1 MIHAILSLAA
11 SLAVPAGL
19 RVAEAPFQLVF
30 HALQHAAFH
39 TFCRNRNMRDVRGY
53 AIAFIV
59 LVALAGPAVAATESP
74 EIQSVVATKA
84 ARYVG
89 DGKADG
95 LSIAMIRCDKPVF
108 ITEGMADRQSA
119 RKVTPDTVF
128 QIGSIS
134 KTFTALLLAHAV
146 ADGKVKL
153 DDDVRVHLTG
163 QYANLQ
169 WADQTP
175 ITLRQL
181 ADTTSG
187 LPDYL
192 PDPAPLMKLPAERQ
206 IAVASQMLAGYGND
220 DFLRDLHDV
229 KLVAKPGTESR
240 HSNVAA
246 QMLGL
251 ILSRVYAKPFAQV
264 LSDKV
269 EAPLGMREGTGPV
282 PTDLAAT
289 GYDDKGIAPP
299 FRGESITPAGGLG
312 YSARDMASYLKLQIS
327 AASEPV
333 RINQQ
338 MSFNEPDGRGHAF
351 TWVVSQPHRGLL
363 KYRMSGGTF
372 GASSYIEFYPSLGY
386 GIVLMAN
393 RAVAN
398 IQDELQEIAE
408 QSFDI
413 AGEDVSSCVTPD

>member
-1 MIHAILSLAA
+1 
-11 SLAVPAGL
+11 
-19 RVAEAPFQLVF
+19 
-30 HALQHAAFH
+30 
-39 TFCRNRNMRDVRGY
+39 MRHVIGY
-53 AIAFIV
+53 AIALIAFG
-59 LVALAGPAVAATESP
+59 ALAGPAITATESP
-74 EIQSVVATKA
+74 EIQSVLATKA

-89 DGKADG
+89 DGKVDG
-95 LSIAMIRCDKPVF
+95 LSIAMVRCGKPVF
-108 ITEGMADRQSA
+108 ITKGVADRQSA

-153 DDDVRVHLTG
+153 DDDVRLHLPG
-163 QYANLQ
+163 PYHNLQ
-169 WADQTP
+169 WTDQTP

-206 IAVASQMLAGYGND
+206 VAVASQMLANYSND
-220 DFLRDLHDV
+220 DFLRDLHNI

-251 ILSRVYAKPFAQV
+251 ILGRVYATSFAQV
-264 LSDKV
+264 LSGKI
-269 EAPLGMREGTGPV
+269 EKPLGMREATVSV
-282 PTDLAAT
+282 PAELAAT

-299 FRGESITPAGGLG
+299 FQGESITPAGGLE
-312 YSARDMASYLKLQIS
+312 YSARDMARYLQLQIS
-327 AASEPV
+327 AASDPV

-338 MSFNEPDGRGHAF
+338 ISFNEQDGRGHAF
-351 TWVVSQPHRGLL
+351 TWVVSQPRPGLP

-372 GASSYIEFYPSLGY
+372 GASSYMEFYPSLGY

-393 RAVAN
+393 RASAN

-408 QSFDI
+408 QSFDMADDDI
-413 AGEDVSSCVTPD
+413 SNCTPSD

>member
-1 MIHAILSLAA
+1 MRHLLGYTVTTIAFAAFA
-11 SLAVPAGL
+11 SL
-19 RVAEAPFQLVF
+19 
-30 HALQHAAFH
+30 
-39 TFCRNRNMRDVRGY
+39 
-53 AIAFIV
+53 
-59 LVALAGPAVAATESP
+59 AVAATESSA
-74 EIQSVVATKA
+74 IQDVVATKA

-89 DGKADG
+89 DGKVDA
-95 LSIAMIRCDKPVF
+95 LSIAIVRCGEPLF
-108 ITEGMADRQSA
+108 ITQGIADRQSA
-119 RKVTPDTVF
+119 RKVTPNTVF

-153 DDDVRVHLTG
+153 DDDVRAYLPG
-163 QYANLQ
+163 QYDQLQ
-169 WADQTP
+169 WSDKTP

-192 PDPAPLMKLPAERQ
+192 PDPAALMKLPAEEQ
-206 IAVASQMLAGYGND
+206 VAAASQMLANYSND
-220 DFLRDLHDV
+220 DFLRDLNNI

-246 QMLGL
+246 QMLGVIL
-251 ILSRVYAKPFAQV
+251 IRVYAKPFAKV

-269 EAPLGMREGTGPV
+269 EVPLGMREGAV
-282 PTDLAAT
+282 PASAELTAT

-299 FRGESITPAGGLG
+299 FRGESITPAGGLE
-312 YSARDMASYLKLQIS
+312 YSARDMASYLRLQIS

-338 MSFNEPDGRGHAF
+338 ISFNEPGDRGHAF
-351 TWVVSQPHRGLL
+351 TWLVSQPRPGLL
-363 KYRMSGGTF
+363 KYRTSGGTF

-386 GIVLMAN
+386 GITLMAN
-393 RAVAN
+393 RANAN
-398 IQDELQEIAE
+398 IQGELQEIAE
-408 QSFDI
+408 HSFEMANEDI
-413 AGEDVSSCVTPD
+413 SRCAPFD

>member
-1 MIHAILSLAA
+1 
-11 SLAVPAGL
+11 
-19 RVAEAPFQLVF
+19 
-30 HALQHAAFH
+30 
-39 TFCRNRNMRDVRGY
+39 MRDVMGC
-53 AIAFIV
+53 AIALIAFE
-59 LVALAGPAVAATESP
+59 ALTGPAVAATEPP

-84 ARYVG
+84 TRYVS
-89 DGKADG
+89 DGKVDG
-95 LSIAMIRCDKPVF
+95 LSIAMVLCGKPVL
-108 ITEGMADRQSA
+108 ITEGVADRQSA
-119 RKVTPDTVF
+119 RKVTPGTVF

-153 DDDVRVHLTG
+153 DDDVRLHLPG
-163 QYANLQ
+163 PYHNLQ
-169 WADQTP
+169 WTDQTP

-206 IAVASQMLAGYGND
+206 VAVASQMLANYSND
-220 DFLRDLHDV
+220 DFLRDLHNI

-251 ILSRVYAKPFAQV
+251 ILGRVYAKSFAQV
-264 LSDKV
+264 LSGKI
-269 EAPLGMREGTGPV
+269 EGPLGMREGAGPV
-282 PTDLAAT
+282 PKELAAT

-299 FRGESITPAGGLG
+299 FRGESITPAGGLQ
-312 YSARDMASYLKLQIS
+312 YSARDMARYLELQIS
-327 AASEPV
+327 ATSDPV

-338 MSFNEPDGRGHAF
+338 ISFNEQDGMGHAF
-351 TWVVSQPHRGLL
+351 TWVVSQPRPGLP

-372 GASSYIEFYPSLGY
+372 GASSYMEFYPSLGY

-393 RAVAN
+393 RASAN

-408 QSFDI
+408 QSFDMADDDI
-413 AGEDVSSCVTPD
+413 SNCTPSD

>member
-1 MIHAILSLAA
+1 VTHAVLSLAA
-11 SLAVPAGL
+11 LL
-19 RVAEAPFQLVF
+19 LIMVF
-30 HALQHAAFH
+30 YML
-39 TFCRNRNMRDVRGY
+39 CRNRNMRHALGC
-53 AIAFIV
+53 AIALIASG
-59 LVALAGPAVAATESP
+59 ALAGPTATTTESP

-89 DGKADG
+89 NGKVDG
-95 LSIAMIRCDKPVF
+95 LSIAMVRCGKPVF
-108 ITEGMADRQSA
+108 ITEGVADRQSA

-146 ADGKVKL
+146 ADGKLKL
-153 DDDVRVHLTG
+153 DDDVRAHLPG
-163 QYANLQ
+163 LYDNLQ
-169 WADQTP
+169 WTDQTP

-181 ADTTSG
+181 ADTSSS

-206 IAVASQMLAGYGND
+206 VAAASQMLANYGND
-220 DFLRDLHDV
+220 DFLRDLHNI

-251 ILSRVYAKPFAQV
+251 ILGRVYAKSFAQV
-264 LSDKV
+264 LSGKI
-269 EAPLGMREGTGPV
+269 EGPLGMREGAGPV
-282 PTDLAAT
+282 PKELAAT

-299 FRGESITPAGGLG
+299 FRGESITPAGGLA
-312 YSARDMASYLKLQIS
+312 YSARDMARYLELQLS
-327 AASEPV
+327 AATDPV

-338 MSFNEPDGRGHAF
+338 ISFDEQDGRGHAF
-351 TWVVSQPHRGLL
+351 TWLVSKPRPGLP

-372 GASSYIEFYPSLGY
+372 GASSYIEFYPSLDY

-393 RAVAN
+393 RASTN

-408 QSFDI
+408 QSFDM
-413 AGEDVSSCVTPD
+413 AGDDVSNCTPSELDAAL

>member
-1 MIHAILSLAA
+1 MRNFLGYTITLAA
-11 SLAVPAGL
+11 FG
-19 RVAEAPFQLVF
+19 
-30 HALQHAAFH
+30 
-39 TFCRNRNMRDVRGY
+39 
-53 AIAFIV
+53 
-59 LVALAGPAVAATESP
+59 ALASPTVTATESSA
-74 EIQSVVATKA
+74 IQGVVATQA
-84 ARYVG
+84 TRYVG
-89 DGKADG
+89 DGKVDA
-95 LSIAMIRCDKPVF
+95 LSIAIVRCGKPLF
-108 ITEGMADRQSA
+108 ITEGFADRQSA
-119 RKVTPDTVF
+119 KKATPDTVF

-146 ADGKVKL
+146 AEGKVKL
-153 DDDVRVHLTG
+153 DDDVRVHLPG
-163 QYANLQ
+163 QYDNLQ
-169 WADQTP
+169 WSDQTP

-206 IAVASQMLAGYGND
+206 IAVASQMLANYSND
-220 DFLRDLHDV
+220 DFLRDLHDI

-251 ILSRVYAKPFAQV
+251 ILSRVYAKPFAEI

-269 EAPLGMREGTGPV
+269 EVALGMREGTV
-282 PTDLAAT
+282 PAPAELAAT

-299 FRGESITPAGGLG
+299 FRGESINPAGGLQ
-312 YSARDMASYLKLQIS
+312 YSARDVASYLKLQIS

-338 MSFNEPDGRGHAF
+338 VSFNETDGREHAF
-351 TWVVSQPHRGLL
+351 TWIVSQPRPGHR
-363 KYRMSGGTF
+363 KYCMSGGTF

-386 GIVLMAN
+386 GIALMAN
-393 RAVAN
+393 RASAN

-408 QSFDI
+408 RSFDS
-413 AGEDVSSCVTPD
+413 ADQDLSNCMPSG